1 MFRSTKVNNI
11 DPNKTDTLIGEGSVL
26 DGNIKSE
33 ASIRIDGKIV
43 GDIHCEGDVIIGE
56 SGIAISNITA
66 RNITVVGKI
75 EGNVETKKLQISSTG
90 KLYGNISTSVLAIE
104 DGGEFEGTSK
114 MNIDQSKAEIQKEMK
129 EKKQKKNV
137 PA

>member
-1 MFRSTKVNNI
+1 M
-11 DPNKTDTLIGEGSVL
+11 DPNKTDTLIGEGSYF

-56 SGIAISNITA
+56 NGVAVSNITA
-66 RNITVVGKI
+66 RNTTVVGKI

-90 KLYGNISTSVLAIE
+90 KVHGNISISILSIE
-104 DGGEFEGTSK
+104 DGGKFEGSSK
-114 MNIDQSKAEIQKEMK
+114 MIADQSTTDIQSEI
-129 EKKQKKNV
+129 KQDKKKNV